1 MPIGIP
7 LPDLTSISS
16 WTSKTAGR
24 CEEDGFSDCAMR
36 DGVWDRTA
44 SHQNE
49 YRNTAPYDA
58 MTVALRGT
66 SPHSE
71 AVLAFGA
78 YGARGAIVTDLQ

>member
-1 MPIGIP
+1 V
-7 LPDLTSISS
+7 TS
-16 WTSKTAGR
+16 AL
-24 CEEDGFSDCAMR
+24 R

-44 SHQNE
+44 SHQSE
-49 YRNTAPYDA
+49 YKEYS
-58 MTVALRGT
+58 ALRVMTMALDGT